1 MHNHQHQDMDESL
14 IIVDVGQLVRIET
27 FFSKNN
33 NFCHLTRSSNL
44 LVRNVG
50 KGPRALVFTC
60 ILSIYHECSCK
71 RKKFLRY

>member
-60 ILSIYHECSCK
+60 ILRSITNVAVKGKNS
-71 RKKFLRY
+71 